1 MKPEKIFTSEE
12 VEKLV
17 KNAYEVGYC
26 DGIDSIEIEKTNY
39 SNSDDFWNKNI
50 KDWTSKEI
58 SYVI

>member
-1 MKPEKIFTSEE
+1 MNPEKIFTLEE

-26 DGIDSIEIEKTNY
+26 DGIDSVEIEKTNY

-50 KDWTSKEI
+50 KDWTSKDI

>member
-1 MKPEKIFTSEE
+1 MKSEKIFTMEE
-12 VEKLV
+12 IEKLV

-39 SNSDDFWNKNI
+39 ANSDDFWNKNI
-50 KDWTSKEI
+50 VDWTSKDI

>member
-1 MKPEKIFTSEE
+1 MNPEKIFTLEE

-39 SNSDDFWNKNI
+39 SNSNDFWNKNI